1 MKDIAL
7 RPYQTASVEGL
18 RDGIR
23 AGHRSQVLVAATGAG
38 KTVIAAYLMEEAR
51 AKGSRVAFVVDR
63 VALVDQTSATLDSY
77 GIPHGVVQADH
88 WRRHGWEHIQVC
100 SAQTLEKRGFF
111 PDLKLLIVDE
121 CHAIR
126 KTTADLIRNATGV
139 KVIGLTATPLTK
151 GMSALYSNVVNVTT
165 TNQLIADGF
174 LVPLTMYAARAID
187 MAGAKVVAGEWAEK
201 EIEKRGNEIVG
212 DIVAEW
218 VDKTMKHFGG
228 PVKTIVFSATV
239 DHGEELCRNFQ
250 AAGYNFQQISYK
262 DTNDERRRE
271 LIEEF
276 RKEDS
281 SIDGLVSCEVLSRG
295 FDVPD
300 VLCGISARPY
310 RKSLSSH
317 IQQLG
322 RVMRPAPGKTFGL
335 WLDHSG
341 NALRF
346 KEDTDRIFA
355 EGFSGLDDGEL
366 ESKQRKE
373 PTEKEKEVLKC
384 GACGFVLPA
393 SAKACPACGKE
404 RSRRSLVETVAGE
417 MVALGHNGKPLPDAF
432 KDRDAVWRQIIG
444 YSTQRKPDPDAAR
457 RFALAQFKN
466 IYGAFPKGEW
476 NPAFADVPTLAVANR
491 IRSNL
496 IRYAKSK
503 YRRAA

>member
-1 MKDIAL
+1 M
-7 RPYQTASVEGL
+7 
-18 RDGIR
+18 
-23 AGHRSQVLVAATGAG
+23 LV
-38 KTVIAAYLMEEAR
+38 
-51 AKGSRVAFVVDR
+51 
-63 VALVDQTSATLDSY
+63 
-77 GIPHGVVQADH
+77 HN
-88 WRRHGWEHIQVC
+88 C
-100 SAQTLEKRGFF
+100 
-111 PDLKLLIVDE
+111 
-121 CHAIR
+121 
-126 KTTADLIRNATGV
+126 
-139 KVIGLTATPLTK
+139 
-151 GMSALYSNVVNVTT
+151 
-165 TNQLIADGF
+165 
-174 LVPLTMYAARAID
+174 
-187 MAGAKVVAGEWAEK
+187 
-201 EIEKRGNEIVG
+201 
-212 DIVAEW
+212 
-218 VDKTMKHFGG
+218 
-228 PVKTIVFSATV
+228 
-239 DHGEELCRNFQ
+239 
-250 AAGYNFQQISYK
+250 
-262 DTNDERRRE
+262 
-271 LIEEF
+271 
-276 RKEDS
+276 
-281 SIDGLVSCEVLSRG
+281 
-295 FDVPD
+295 
-300 VLCGISARPY
+300 
-310 RKSLSSH
+310 
-317 IQQLG
+317 
-322 RVMRPAPGKTFGL
+322 
-335 WLDHSG
+335 HSG